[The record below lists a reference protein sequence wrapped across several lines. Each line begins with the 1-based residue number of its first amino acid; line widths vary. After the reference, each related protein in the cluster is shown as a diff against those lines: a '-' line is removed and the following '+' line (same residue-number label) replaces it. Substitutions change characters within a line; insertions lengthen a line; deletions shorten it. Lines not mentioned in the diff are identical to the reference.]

1 MRFEQAYARTPLAE
15 ILDLETFRSR
25 CPSSHLVRRSEGQ
38 SVFEEGHAA
47 EAFFF
52 VVEGRVKL
60 VKQRQPRDSILGL
73 ATLGESVCE
82 SVPLGGGSYCCDA
95 LADAPTTRLLVIH
108 RSEALALMSLEPA
121 VSGVFI
127 GMLSARTRMMCGRV
141 MDLTHGDS
149 LQRVARELERLGHR
163 FGEPR
168 GEVIHVPL
176 SISRRDLAE
185 LTGMA
190 VETAIRA
197 VRRLER
203 AGLVR
208 KVPGGF
214 ELLDTEAL
222 RAVADGTTSCDR
234 CG

>member
-1 MRFEQAYARTPLAE
+1 M
-15 ILDLETFRSR
+15 
-25 CPSSHLVRRSEGQ
+25 
-38 SVFEEGHAA
+38 
-47 EAFFF
+47 
-52 VVEGRVKL
+52 
-60 VKQRQPRDSILGL
+60 
-73 ATLGESVCE
+73 
-82 SVPLGGGSYCCDA
+82 
-95 LADAPTTRLLVIH
+95 
-108 RSEALALMSLEPA
+108 
-121 VSGVFI
+121 
-127 GMLSARTRMMCGRV
+127 
-141 MDLTHGDS
+141 
-149 LQRVARELERLGHR
+149 
-163 FGEPR
+163 
-168 GEVIHVPL
+168 IHVPL